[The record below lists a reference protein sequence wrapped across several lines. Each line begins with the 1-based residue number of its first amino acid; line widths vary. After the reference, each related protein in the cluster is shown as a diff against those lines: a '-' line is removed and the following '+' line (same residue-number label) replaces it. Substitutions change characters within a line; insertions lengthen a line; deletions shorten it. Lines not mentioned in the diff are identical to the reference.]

1 MIAILM
7 ATYNGEKYLRE
18 QIDSLLA
25 QTYQDWKLYIHDDG
39 SVDST
44 MKIISGY
51 CVEYANKIIVMQDDA
66 KHRGAAQSFLWLLE
80 KVDAEYYMF
89 CDQDDVWLPNK
100 VEISY
105 NTLAETASRL
115 PAMAFSDLYVT
126 DAELNIMADSM
137 WHYGRMDKLI
147 GTEFLYC
154 VPLVTGCTI
163 ILNKLG
169 RDAALLHKD
178 EKAMHD
184 IIVSLSIVA
193 GKGLYIP
200 IWKPLIYY
208 RQHSN
213 NVLGIK
219 PFNPSVF
226 SRFKSLKRILCES
239 LEYYK
244 VVHRIGSISFLK
256 YLHLRIMCFI
266 RVRI

>member
-1 MIAILM
+1 M

-44 MKIISGY
+44 IEIVSDY
-51 CVEYANKIIVMQDDA
+51 CAKYANKIVVMQDQM
-66 KHRGAAQSFLWLLE
+66 KHRGPAQSFLWLLE
-80 KVDAEYYMF
+80 QVDAEYYMF

-105 NTLAETASRL
+105 KTLAECSSYL
-115 PAMAFSDLYVT
+115 PAMAFSDLCVT
-126 DAELNIMADSM
+126 DDKLNIIANSM
-137 WHYGRMDKLI
+137 WNYGRIDKLI
-147 GTEFLYC
+147 GTKYLYC

-169 RDAALLHKD
+169 RDVTLVHKGD
-178 EKAMHD
+178 KAMHD
-184 IIVSLSIVA
+184 IVVSLSIVA
-193 GKGLYIP
+193 NEGQYIP
-200 IWKPLIYY
+200 IFSPLIYY

-219 PFNPSVF
+219 PFNTSIF
-226 SRFKSLKRILCES
+226 SRFKSLKKIVRES

-244 VVHRIGSISFLK
+244 VAHRIIKVPFFK
-256 YLHLRIMCFI
+256 YLYLRILCFI
-266 RVRI
+266 RVRV